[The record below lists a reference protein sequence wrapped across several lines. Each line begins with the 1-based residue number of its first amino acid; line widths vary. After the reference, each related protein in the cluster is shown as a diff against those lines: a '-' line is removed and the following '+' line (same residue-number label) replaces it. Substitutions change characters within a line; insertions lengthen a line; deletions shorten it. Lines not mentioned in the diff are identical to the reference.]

1 MTTEEEYLDALN
13 LQKKQMM
20 KNLSAERNPC
30 ISLLRG
36 MWERVDESRVGLQEV
51 HVTNRE
57 STKWGHTCQR
67 TLAKDVQLSK

>member
-13 LQKKQMM
+13 LQKKVM

-30 ISLLRG
+30 ISLFGR
-36 MWERVDESRVGLQEV
+36 MWEKVDESQVVLQEV
-51 HVTNRE
+51 NVTNRE
-57 STKWGHTCQR
+57 STKRGHTCQR